1 MLAFSGAF
9 CALASAFHS
18 GVSYL
23 FIVCFPVLCDCC
35 VVVEYNAEG
44 VPSFKSP
51 MITGDAADV
60 LCMHTVLRVLLC
72 YRKVLPCY
80 RECVTES
87 LNNSSG
93 FCISVYRFENR
104 VYRVCDWLLAA
115 IPPFTL
121 ATGLLAS
128 IIARARVCA
137 RAFTRVCVR
146 VCACV
151 CASRTTPKNQG
162 GFRLMTGGARARELF
177 TVVAPQ
183 ICVRPN

>member
-87 LNNSSG
+87 LNHSSG
-93 FCISVYRFENR
+93 FRISVYRFENR

-121 ATGLLAS
+121 AAWLARVYHRACACMCARVYS
-128 IIARARVCA
+128 RVRARVC
-137 RAFTRVCVR
+137 VCVR
-146 VCACV
+146 I
-151 CASRTTPKNQG
+151 THDP
-162 GFRLMTGGARARELF
+162 
-177 TVVAPQ
+177 
-183 ICVRPN
+183 